1 MNPARKQEFSK
12 SITVWSDVRWPEVEE
27 RVDRLQKRIFEKSR
41 TIENKLAKNESVN
54 DDVKALRF
62 LQQKVTTSLD
72 ACLLAVRRVTL
83 LNKGRKTPGID
94 SKSNLTAQERLEL
107 ARNLRITSFASPI
120 LVKEIPKPGTNKTR
134 KLGIPTIKD
143 RATQMLVKM
152 ALEPEWEAK
161 FEANS
166 FGFRPKRS
174 CHDAT
179 SATWHALRMKQ
190 KFVLD
195 ADISACFDKIDHE
208 KLLMKLNCS
217 KELKQQINAWL
228 KAEKKVGFPK
238 RKEWQTTGVGQTPMG
253 TPQGGIISPLLANI
267 ALHGMEDAVR
277 KFYVEELYH
286 KLGFDSSVAKSDR
299 LRQVS
304 IIRYADDF
312 VIIHESYEVVLACKN
327 FVSEWLKENAGLS
340 LSEAKTSIVNSG
352 NGFEFLGF
360 QFISI
365 TEKETKRTKC
375 RASVSAKSKKRL
387 ISKVH
392 NVLQKHRSSTQELLI
407 KTLNPIIIGW
417 CNYYCVHECSKDFK
431 QVEGTI
437 FKMLESWA
445 NRRAAKGMGV
455 KAVMKK
461 YFNTEEKREIKF
473 RGKTHRPKW
482 IFGTMSKTRS
492 GTDNFIFLALPSWVT
507 SKRHLKIKGKA
518 SPFDKDTVY
527 WSKRDS
533 TVSQIKPSLKKL
545 LGRQQFTCGI
555 CHKKFASNTSETMEI
570 DHIIPI
576 SKGGSDK
583 YENLQVVHQSCHQ
596 KKTREEQKG
605 PKGPAPKQ

>member
-1 MNPARKQEFSK
+1 MNPTRKQELSK
-12 SITVWSDVRWPEVEE
+12 SIQVWSDVRWHEVEE

-41 TIENKLAKNESVN
+41 TIENKLAKNEPVN
-54 DDVKALRF
+54 NDEKALKF
-62 LQQKVTTSLD
+62 LQQKLTTSLD

-107 ARNLRITSFASPI
+107 ARSLRITSSASPI

-134 KLGIPTIKD
+134 KLGIPIIKD
-143 RATQMLVKM
+143 RATQMLVKL

-166 FGFRPKRS
+166 YGFRPKRS

-195 ADISACFDKIDHE
+195 ADISACFDEIDHE
-208 KLLMKLNCS
+208 KLLTKLNCS
-217 KELKQQINAWL
+217 KALKAQINAWL
-228 KAEKKVGFPK
+228 KAEKKVRFPK
-238 RKEWQTTGVGQTPMG
+238 RKEWETVDRGQTQMG
-253 TPQGGIISPLLANI
+253 TPQGGVISPLLANI
-267 ALHGMEDAVR
+267 ALHGMENAVR
-277 KFYVEELYH
+277 KFYVEELYQ
-286 KLGFDSSVAKSDR
+286 KLGFNSSVPKSDR

-327 FVSEWLKENAGLS
+327 FVSEWLKDNAGLC
-340 LSEAKTSIVNSG
+340 LSEAKTNIVKSG

-365 TEKETKRTKC
+365 TEKETRKTKC

-392 NVLQKHRSSTQELLI
+392 RVLQKHRSSTQETLI
-407 KTLNPIIIGW
+407 KTLNPIIVGW

-437 FKMLESWA
+437 FKMLEAWA
-445 NRRAAKGMGV
+445 KRRAANGMGV
-455 KAVMKK
+455 EAVMKK
-461 YFNTEEKREIKF
+461 YFNTEEKHEVKF
-473 RGKTHRPKW
+473 RGKTHKPKW

-492 GTDNFIFLALPSWVT
+492 GTDKFIFLALPSWVT
-507 SKRHLKIKGKA
+507 SKRHLKIKGTA

-527 WSKRDS
+527 WSKRES

-545 LGRQQFTCGI
+545 LGRQKYTCGI
-555 CHKKFASNTSETMEI
+555 CHKKFLSNTNEAMEV

-576 SKGGSDK
+576 SQGGSDK
-583 YENLQVVHQSCHQ
+583 YENLQVVHQACHLM
-596 KKTREEQKG
+596 KTRKEQKG
-605 PKGPAPKQ
+605 PKGPVPKQ

>member
-1 MNPARKQEFSK
+1 MNPTRKQEFSK
-12 SITVWSDVRWPEVEE
+12 SIKVWADVRWPDVEE
-27 RVDRLQKRIFEKSR
+27 RVDRLQRRIFEKSR
-41 TIENKLAKNESVN
+41 TIENKLAKNEPVN
-54 DDVKALRF
+54 NDVKALKF
-62 LQQKVTTSLD
+62 LQQKLTTSLD
-72 ACLLAVRRVTL
+72 ASLLAVRRVTL

-107 ARNLRITSFASPI
+107 ARTLTITSNASPI
-120 LVKEIPKPGTNKTR
+120 LVKEIPKPGTNKVR

-166 FGFRPKRS
+166 YGFRPKRS

-179 SATWHALRMKQ
+179 SAVWHALRMKP

-195 ADISACFDKIDHE
+195 ADIAACFDEIDHE
-208 KLLMKLNCS
+208 KLLKRLQCS
-217 KELKQQINAWL
+217 KTLKNQIKAWL
-228 KAEKKVGFPK
+228 KAEKKVGFPNK
-238 RKEWQTTGVGQTPMG
+238 KERDMSGPGQSRMG
-253 TPQGGIISPLLANI
+253 TPQGGVISPLLANI

-277 KFYVEELYH
+277 QYYANELYQ
-286 KLGFDSSVAKSDR
+286 KFGFDSSVAKSDR
-299 LRQVS
+299 LRQVG

-312 VIIHESYEVVLACKN
+312 VIIHESYDVVNACKN
-327 FVSEWLKENAGLS
+327 FVNKWLKDNAGLS
-340 LSEAKTSIVNSG
+340 LSEAKTNIVNSS

-365 TEKETKRTKC
+365 TEKETGKTKC

-387 ISKVH
+387 LSKIH
-392 NVLQKHRSSTQELLI
+392 DVLRKHRSSTQELLI
-407 KTLNPIIIGW
+407 KKLNPIIIGW

-431 QVEGTI
+431 QVEGAI

-445 NRRAAKGMGV
+445 KRRASKGMGV
-455 KAVMKK
+455 EAVMKK
-461 YFNTEEKREIKF
+461 YFNADEYHEVKF
-473 RGKTHRPKW
+473 RGKTHRLKW
-482 IFGTMSKTRS
+482 LFGTTTKTRT
-492 GTDNFIFLALPSWVT
+492 GAEHFIFLAYPSWVS

-527 WSKRDS
+527 WSKRES
-533 TVSQIKPSLKKL
+533 AVSQIKPSLKKL
-545 LGRQQFTCGI
+545 LGRQKYVCGI
-555 CHKKFASNTSETMEI
+555 CHKKFLSNTNEAMEV

-576 SKGGSDK
+576 SQGGSDK
-583 YENLQVVHQSCHQ
+583 YENLQVVHQSCHLT
-596 KKTREEQKG
+596 KTREERKG